1 MCKVDHKANLVR
13 IHTSIMS
20 EPDEEVFWECVICH
34 GAMGRERRSSGSVN
48 CKHDSCKRALKR
60 KREAGEVFEEV
71 EVAEP
76 EKTPRT
82 SCFKIREVVGVDLRV
97 TAGDREKRAGGRLD
111 DARIAFK
118 VRGGFGED
126 KDDELIPDTRWI
138 KLPVL
143 VNNIAQG
150 PGHLGR
156 STQAGDKG
164 RAAAPT

>member
-1 MCKVDHKANLVR
+1 
-13 IHTSIMS
+13 MS

-143 VNNIAQG
+143 VNN
-150 PGHLGR
+150 LDER
-156 STQAGDKG
+156 SLKVLDTWADRLKQVTKDARQRLRERQED
-164 RAAAPT
+164 AA